1 MSAIKNR
8 LADIWP
14 EVLSVLK
21 KELDGHTYSIWFSD
35 ARPLAYHDGTLVI
48 SAPDDF
54 TQAWLESRF
63 TALIRSHLEPKLK
76 RAISLRFVNS
86 QDAENFSI
94 SREIEAAPHLNPKYT
109 FDSFVVG
116 SSNRFAHAASFAVA
130 DAPARAYNPL
140 FVYGGVGLGKT
151 HLLQAIGHFIL
162 NNNDS
167 SKVVY
172 VTSETFTNDMVIAI
186 RENKNV
192 EFRNKY
198 RTVDI
203 LLIDDIQFLSGKEG
217 TQEEFFHTFNTLYE
231 ANKQIVISS
240 DRPPKDFSTLEER
253 LRSRFE
259 WGLLVDIQP
268 PDLETRVAILSKK
281 AKSESYNFPDDVL
294 IFIASKIKSNIRE
307 LEGAL
312 LQVIAYSTLNQKP
325 INMETTQDALKEILS
340 FNRPHHITIP
350 LIQKAV
356 AQAYNLK
363 IEDFKARRRT
373 NDVAFPRQVAMY
385 LSRELADASLT
396 KIGDEFGGRDHTTV
410 MHACDR
416 IKEEMSIKNDLKEKI
431 DEIVKILHSS

>member
-1 MSAIKNR
+1 M
-8 LADIWP
+8 
-14 EVLSVLK
+14 
-21 KELDGHTYSIWFSD
+21 
-35 ARPLAYHDGTLVI
+35 AYHDGTLVI
-48 SAPDDF
+48 SAPDEF

-94 SREIEAAPHLNPKYT
+94 SREIEAAPPLNHKYT

-162 NNNDS
+162 KNNDS
-167 SKVVY
+167 FKVVY

-203 LLIDDIQFLSGKEG
+203 LLIDDIQFLAGKEG

-312 LQVIAYSTLNQKP
+312 LQVIAYTTLNQKP
-325 INMETTQDALKEILS
+325 INMETTQDALKEILAY
-340 FNRPHHITIP
+340 NRPRHITIA

-356 AQAYNLK
+356 AQIIQSEN
-363 IEDFKARRRT
+363 RRFQGPP
-373 NDVAFPRQVAMY
+373 A
-385 LSRELADASLT
+385 
-396 KIGDEFGGRDHTTV
+396 H
-410 MHACDR
+410 
-416 IKEEMSIKNDLKEKI
+416 
-431 DEIVKILHSS
+431 

>member
-1 MSAIKNR
+1 MIIIKNR

-21 KELDGHTYSIWFSD
+21 KELDNHTYSIWFSD

-48 SAPDDF
+48 SAPDEF

-63 TALIRSHLEPKLK
+63 SALIRSHLEPKLK

-86 QDAENFSI
+86 QDNENYSI
-94 SREIEAAPHLNPKYT
+94 SREIEAAPPLNHKYT

-151 HLLQAIGHFIL
+151 HLLQAIGHFL
-162 NNNDS
+162 LKNNDS
-167 SKVVY
+167 FKVVY

-203 LLIDDIQFLSGKEG
+203 LLIDDIQFLAGKEG

-312 LQVIAYSTLNQKP
+312 LQVIAYTTLNQQP
-325 INMETTQDALKEILS
+325 INMETTQAALKEILAY
-340 FNRPHHITIP
+340 NRPRHITIP
-350 LIQKAV
+350 LVQKAV
-356 AQAYNLK
+356 AQVFNLK
-363 IEDFKARRRT
+363 MDDFKARRRT
-373 NDVAFPRQVAMY
+373 IDVALPRQVAMY
-385 LSRELADASLT
+385 LCRELADVSLT
-396 KIGDEFGGRDHTTV
+396 KIGEEFGGRDHTTV

-416 IKEEMSIKNDLKEKI
+416 IKEEMTTNNGLKEKI
-431 DEIVKILHSS
+431 NEVIKILHS